1 MHNVEFKAELR
12 DLALA
17 RTLCRAMGA
26 TWIIAMEQTDTYFR
40 VASGRLKKRECP
52 GEPAEFIH
60 YERADRPLA
69 KLSQYAIY
77 SESQA
82 AERFGTLP
90 LPVWVVVKKARE
102 LFMLGATRIHLDTV
116 ENLGQFLELESL
128 VSPSNPVAKCHQTI
142 AELRRALAPALGEP
156 ISCSYSDMLAAQ
168 AELETPSGP

>member
-17 RTLCRAMGA
+17 RSLCRALGA

-40 VASGRLKKRECP
+40 VPSGRLKKRECP
-52 GEPAEFIH
+52 GEPVEYIF
-60 YERADRPLA
+60 YDRDNRSQP
-69 KLSQYAIY
+69 KLSHYSIY
-77 SESQA
+77 SEAQA
-82 AERFGTLP
+82 LERFGITP

-116 ENLGQFLELESL
+116 EGLGQFLEFESL
-128 VSPSNPVAKCHQTI
+128 VSPSNTVAKCHQTL
-142 AELRRALAPALGEP
+142 ADLRQKLGHALGEP

-168 AELETPSGP
+168 EEAQAPRTP